1 LDLLAA
7 LVESWCLAPRELAAQ
22 RAVSQRARWRGC
34 AGQATLTAMRFIIGV
49 AVLLMTAH
57 SAWARCSLPDPSVVW
72 SSPAAGA
79 VDVPVDADLL
89 ILTETIDPASTEVT
103 LLVGGS
109 SELPLEAGSALPG
122 HYDLPELEPNQAQ
135 TIVLRP
141 EGGTP
146 ITIGFTTGQRR
157 AAGDEGALDLVDVS
171 QQEYAQELVESGLC
185 SDVLF
190 RNTCFDTGIPLLQTF
205 VIDAGA
211 APVAEASLWAIETL
225 GLDSWLQ
232 FWPAACGTPHGWG
245 LRASAQYRLYN
256 IGENGVIRESN
267 VLDHVVE
274 QPPRSPMSSLAQSDA
289 NPSAGVSC
297 SVSVERTPVAPFS
310 VAAATLALMALW
322 RRRAGSR

>member
-1 LDLLAA
+1 
-7 LVESWCLAPRELAAQ
+7 V
-22 RAVSQRARWRGC
+22 RWRGC
-34 AGQATLTAMRFIIGV
+34 AGRATLTGMRLIVGV
-49 AVLLMTAH
+49 ALLLMTAH
-57 SAWARCSLPDPSVVW
+57 SAWARCALPDPSVVW

-103 LLVGGS
+103 LLVDGLI
-109 SELPLEAGSALPG
+109 ELPLEAGSALPG

-146 ITIGFTTGQRR
+146 ITIGFTTGERR
-157 AAGDEGALDLVDVS
+157 ASDEGGALDLVDVS
-171 QQEYAQELVESGLC
+171 QQQYAQELVESGLC

-190 RNTCFDTGIPLLQTF
+190 RNTCFDTGIPWLQTF
-205 VIDAGA
+205 AIDAGA

-225 GLDSWLQ
+225 SIGLEPWLQ

-267 VLDHVVE
+267 VLEHVVE
-274 QPPRSPMSSLAQSDA
+274 QPPPPPTPNLAQSDA
-289 NPSAGVSC
+289 NPSGGIGC
-297 SVSVERTPVAPFS
+297 SVSVEHTPAAPSF
-310 VAAATLALMALW
+310 VAAAALALTALW
-322 RRRAGSR
+322 RRRRARSR